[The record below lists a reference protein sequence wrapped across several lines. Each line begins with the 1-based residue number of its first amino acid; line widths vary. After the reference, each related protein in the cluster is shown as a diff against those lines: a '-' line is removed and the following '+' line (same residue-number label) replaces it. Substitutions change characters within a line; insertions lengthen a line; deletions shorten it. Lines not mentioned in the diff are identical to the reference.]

1 MPSVPSIRRFVWQQ
15 RFKEIE
21 LEKPSTIRKVFD
33 TLDKLPAPIRNRAFT
48 LVFGRAVKFFATA
61 GLRFTDVAE
70 DRAVVVLKNIKAV
83 QNHLGTPHAMAMGLL
98 VESATGVLVG
108 LNVPDNCVPV
118 IKHVGID
125 YLKRAK
131 GDLRAEARLTDAQI
145 DLLQTTPKGEVEVAV
160 TVTDSEGKEPIFAS
174 MIWAWTPK
182 RA

>member
-1 MPSVPSIRRFVWQQ
+1 MD
-15 RFKEIE
+15 
-21 LEKPSTIRKVFD
+21 KPSTIRKVYA

-61 GLRFTDVAE
+61 GLRFTDISE
-70 DRAVVVLKNIKAV
+70 DRAVLVLKNIKAV

-118 IKHVGID
+118 IKHAGID

-131 GDLRAEARLTDAQI
+131 GDLRAEARLTEAQME
-145 DLLQTTPKGEVEVAV
+145 LMQCTP
-160 TVTDSEGKEPIFAS
+160 
-174 MIWAWTPK
+174 
-182 RA
+182 

>member
-1 MPSVPSIRRFVWQQ
+1 
-15 RFKEIE
+15 
-21 LEKPSTIRKVFD
+21 LEKPSTIRKVYD
-33 TLDKLPAPIRNRAFT
+33 TLDKLPSPIKTRAFT

-61 GLRFTDVAE
+61 GLRFTEISE
-70 DRAVVVLKNIKAV
+70 DQAVIVLKNIKAV

-98 VESATGVLVG
+98 VESVTGVLVG

-118 IKHVGID
+118 IKHAGID

-131 GDLRAEARLTDAQI
+131 GDLRAEARLSDSQI
-145 DLLQTTPKGEVEVAV
+145 EMMQNTQKGEIEVAV
-160 TVTDSEGKEPIFAS
+160 TVTDSEGKEPIFAN